1 MFFRRIELK
10 CQNLFVM
17 MPLFVGIVL
26 MSNLKLRNIFGQT
39 AIIQVNGMGK
49 LNVLRKLV
57 IL

>member
-39 AIIQVNGMGK
+39 AIIQVNEMGK

>member
-10 CQNLFVM
+10 CQNIFVM